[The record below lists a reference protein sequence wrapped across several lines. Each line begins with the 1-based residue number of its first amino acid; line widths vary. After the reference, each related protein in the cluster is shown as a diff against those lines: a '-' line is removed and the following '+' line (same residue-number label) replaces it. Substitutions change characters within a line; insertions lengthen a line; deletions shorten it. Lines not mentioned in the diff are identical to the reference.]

1 MNRAV
6 ARPARPCVSL
16 LLTAASALGL
26 LAVLSVP
33 AMAASPTLPAAGR
46 PSASC
51 VTHRGVVSGG
61 PARQGS
67 WSMSSCGAA
76 SFTRRSAVGVSWFYA
91 SPGLTHLRLY
101 SVVSLL
107 AVDRN
112 GNLAGFSQP
121 LELNASQAWSAPLRG
136 AARPAAGLR
145 TVMLQAQGVLFP
157 GAMPT
162 RLLADPSLASQI
174 LDQALAAHL
183 PLARVLAEF
192 GPAAQP
198 TCRSPLLPCPAPR
211 PVH

>member
-1 MNRAV
+1 VRGGE
-6 ARPARPCVSL
+6 L
-16 LLTAASALGL
+16 H
-26 LAVLSVP
+26 
-33 AMAASPTLPAAGR
+33 PTLRGWRQLVLRLTWPD
-46 PSASC
+46 AS
-51 VTHRGVVSGG
+51 
-61 PARQGS
+61 
-67 WSMSSCGAA
+67 
-76 SFTRRSAVGVSWFYA
+76 
-91 SPGLTHLRLY
+91 RLY

-112 GNLAGFSQP
+112 GNLAGFSRP

-136 AARPAAGLR
+136 AARPAAGSR

-192 GPAAQP
+192 GPAA
-198 TCRSPLLPCPAPR
+198 
-211 PVH
+211 

>member
-1 MNRAV
+1 
-6 ARPARPCVSL
+6 
-16 LLTAASALGL
+16 
-26 LAVLSVP
+26 
-33 AMAASPTLPAAGR
+33 
-46 PSASC
+46 
-51 VTHRGVVSGG
+51 VSGG

-67 WSMSSCGAA
+67 WLMSSCGAA

-91 SPGLTHLRLY
+91 SPGLRHPRLY

-136 AARPAAGLR
+136 AARPAAGLQ

-162 RLLADPSLASQI
+162 RLLADPSLATQI

-198 TCRSPLLPCPAPR
+198 TCQPPLPCPPPR
-211 PVH
+211 PVQ